1 MRLAALR
8 IAAGPD
14 AWRECGFETGADG
27 DLRVGSVRLELS
39 GGEGGIE
46 GWALREAKGTDLDGL
61 PTEEAP
67 PGQLETAARHPNTAV
82 RIDHLVVFTPDL
94 KRTVT
99 ALEGAGLDLRR
110 LREPDEPGPPVR
122 QAFFRLG
129 EVILEVVENARAAP
143 DGPAS
148 FWGLTFAVA
157 YLDRCAA
164 LLGDRMGEIHE
175 AVQPGRRIATARRE
189 ANLGIPV
196 AFIDEGIGGRS
207 SGGAP

>member
-14 AWRECGFETGADG
+14 AWRECGFEVSEEGTI
-27 DLRVGSVRLELS
+27 RIGSVRLELT

-46 GWALREAKGTDLDGL
+46 GWSLGGARGTDLDGL
-61 PTEEAP
+61 ATEGAP
-67 PGQLETAARHPNTAV
+67 PEQLATAARHPNTAV

-94 KRTVT
+94 KRT
-99 ALEGAGLDLRR
+99 AAAFEGAGLDLRR

-129 EVILEVVENARAAP
+129 EVIAEVVENARAP

-148 FWGLTFAVA
+148 LWGITFAVA
-157 YLDRCAA
+157 DLGRCAE
-164 LLGDRMGEIHE
+164 LLGPKLGEIHD

-189 ANLGIPV
+189 ANLAIPV
-196 AFIDEGIGGRS
+196 AFIDEGAVGRS
-207 SGGAP
+207 SGWSP